1 MIGEKWEDCPRCGAA
16 DHRFNYDGQT
26 CACGWPKEA
35 PKMKITSVRWGALR
49 SIENYNNV
57 SAAIEATVEDGEDP
71 MVVLGEVKGKVNI
84 ALEDAAKAA
93 RLSRKI
99 DILMEEV
106 AMYERKRDSLRAEVE
121 NNRKIIREHED
132 LCDLAREKGLD
143 THGLSDPLPF

>member
-1 MIGEKWEDCPRCGAA
+1 
-16 DHRFNYDGQT
+16 
-26 CACGWPKEA
+26 
-35 PKMKITSVRWGALR
+35 MKITSVRWGALR

-57 SAAIEATVEDGEDP
+57 SAAIEAAVEDGEDP
-71 MVVLGEVKGKVNI
+71 EAVLAEVKSRVNI

-93 RLSRKI
+93 RLNRAI
-99 DILMEEV
+99 HLLMDDV
-106 AMYERKRDSLRAEVE
+106 VMYERKRDELRAEID